1 MKILEKW
8 NHYFRL
14 INILGLLL
22 VSICFIF
29 IHFNSNPAET
39 QLTYLPLLLPLFFL
53 LPIKKEIYRDEI
65 KFLILILCIF
75 SSSILS
81 YAVQGEIFI
90 QDFRSH
96 WIYLI
101 SIGIFVVLIQSKISK
116 NYLFIILVMSSFLVV
131 YDVFLEYFGNGVRG
145 SATHG
150 KPIFFGNIA
159 LTTGLVSLI
168 LSLNKDNH
176 WLVRSSLLL
185 SAAFGIAGS
194 IWSQTRGG
202 WVFLILFIVIFAYS
216 YILHSKNKRRSL
228 SYGVCSFII
237 LCIMALPFKGA
248 IESRISSGYFNIENY
263 FSGGNAGTSVGLR
276 FELWRVA
283 AEQFIDNPLIGSARS
298 GFLAKKNQMIAK
310 GEVIPATK
318 SFEHAHSD
326 VFWTMGTKGLLGLLT
341 LYGLYMF
348 LFRFYY
354 TNSGRKEVRMYA
366 LSGLTVVSGYLVY
379 GLSESFFSMKLG
391 IGYFIIINAI
401 LMRLICTHPQHR
413 DVPLVLLQGNH

>member
-8 NHYFRL
+8 KHCFGL
-14 INILGLLL
+14 INTLGLLL

-53 LPIKKEIYRDEI
+53 LPVKKEIYRDEI

-81 YAVQGEIFI
+81 YAVQGEVFT

-116 NYLFIILVMSSFLVV
+116 NYLFIILIMSSFLVV

-176 WLVRSSLLL
+176 RLVRSSLLL
-185 SAAFGIAGS
+185 SAAFGVAGS

-202 WVFLILFIVIFAYS
+202 WVFLILFMVIFAYN
-216 YILHSKNKRRSL
+216 YILNSKNKKRSL
-228 SYGVCSFII
+228 LYGVCSFII
-237 LCIMALPFKGA
+237 LCIIALPFKGA
-248 IESRISSGYFNIENY
+248 IESRVSSGYSNIQSY
-263 FSGGNAGTSVGLR
+263 FSGGSAGTSVGLR

-283 AEQFIDNPLIGSARS
+283 AEQFVDNPLIGSARS

-310 GEVIPATK
+310 DEVIPAAK
-318 SFEHAHSD
+318 RFEHAHSD
-326 VFWTMGTKGLLGLLT
+326 VFWTMGTKGLLGLLS

-354 TNSGRKEVRMYA
+354 INSGREEVRMYA

-391 IGYFIIINAI
+391 IGYFIILNAI
-401 LMRLICTHPQHR
+401 LMRLICTHTQHR
-413 DVPLVLLQGNH
+413 EKPLVLLQGNH